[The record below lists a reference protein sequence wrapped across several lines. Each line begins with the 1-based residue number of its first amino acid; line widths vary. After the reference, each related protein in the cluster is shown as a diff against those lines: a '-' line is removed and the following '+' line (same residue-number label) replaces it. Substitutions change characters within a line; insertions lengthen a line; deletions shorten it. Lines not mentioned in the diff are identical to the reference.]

1 MVSQSEP
8 AASRTRR
15 PRHGRRNVAG
25 ALGLTLLG
33 ALLPGSG
40 YLAAGRRKLGAFV
53 LILFLALAGAAAY
66 VAATRRQMILRLA
79 VDPNQLLIATVALG
93 VLGLVWVV
101 IIVTQH
107 RMLRP
112 GGRGGRVAGSVFV
125 GLLCFAVAAPLAL
138 AAQAALTQRDLVQS
152 VFASGDSK
160 SATRPT
166 VVDKEDPWAAK
177 PRLNI
182 LLLGADDG
190 PGRQGVRVDTV
201 IVASIDTKT
210 GDTALISLPRKLLF
224 MPFPADSPLHDVYP
238 NGFGREGLSLKDR
251 LEWMLD
257 AMYKNIPDQHPG
269 ILGPSDNEGADV
281 LKVSVG
287 EATGLDIDYYV
298 QVNLAGFTALVD
310 ALGGITVN
318 INYPIPVGGSD
329 DARRPPSYY
338 LQPGPNQ
345 HLMGLEALWYARG
358 RYRIPNPD
366 DARQARQ
373 RCAINAIA
381 ERANPSTLVTS
392 YQQLAAAGKNMLR
405 TDIPQNLLPA
415 FVDLGLKVKTA
426 RVSEVPLDGKK
437 LRFAYAHPDYDGLRK
452 VVATALEPKAT
463 TPPTTSPPTPP
474 KTKTVKAGGTEDLRS
489 ACEYR
494 PEQQ

>member
-1 MVSQSEP
+1 M
-8 AASRTRR
+8 
-15 PRHGRRNVAG
+15 AG
-25 ALGLTLLG
+25 GLGLTLVG

-40 YLAAGRRKLGAFV
+40 YLIAGRRRLGAFV
-53 LILFLALAGAAAY
+53 LALTLLLAGTAAY
-66 VAATRRQMILRLA
+66 VAIARREQVIQLS
-79 VDPNQLLIATVALG
+79 VDPARLLAATITLALLGIAWA
-93 VLGLVWVV
+93 VV
-101 IIVTQH
+101 IVTSH

-112 GGRGGRVAGSVFV
+112 AGGGRGGRAVGSAFV
-125 GLLCFAVAAPLAL
+125 GLLCFAIAAPVAF
-138 AAQAALTQRDLVQS
+138 AAETALTQRDLVQS

-166 VVDKEDPWAAK
+166 VTDKKDPWAGK
-177 PRLNI
+177 PRVNV

-190 PGRQGVRVDTV
+190 PGRTGVRIDTV
-201 IVASIDTKT
+201 IVASIDTRT

-224 MPFPADSPLHDVYP
+224 MPFPEDSPLHDIYP
-238 NGFGREGLSLKDR
+238 DGFGKEGLSLQGR

-257 AMYKNIPDQHPG
+257 AMYWNIPQQHPG
-269 ILGPSDNEGADV
+269 ILGPSHNEGADV
-281 LKVSVG
+281 MKVSVA

-298 QVNLAGFTALVD
+298 QVNLEGFTAIVD

-338 LQPGPNQ
+338 LQPGPDQ

-358 RYRIPNPD
+358 RYRVPNPD

-381 ERANPSTLVTS
+381 ERANPATLVTS
-392 YQQLAAAGKNMLR
+392 YQQLAAAGKNLLR

-415 FVDLGLKVKTA
+415 FVELGLKVKSG
-426 RVSEVPLDGKK
+426 RVFEVPLDGDK
-437 LRFAYAHPDYDGLRK
+437 LRFAYGHPDYEGLRE
-452 VVATALEPKAT
+452 VVAAALRPKTT
-463 TPPTTSPPTPP
+463 TPSPTTTPNTKPT
-474 KTKTVKAGGTEDLRS
+474 TKPTGRPSTGNLPADDLKS
-489 ACEYR
+489 ACEYH
-494 PEQQ
+494 PEEEE